1 MTTTKHFA
9 THVCLV
15 SAQATPNLTPAL
27 DESFA
32 PQRVVLVVS
41 PDMAARAET
50 LSGVLRRRGIVVERL
65 DIADA
70 YDYFAIEETLLNWL
84 AENTTEDVALNVTGG
99 TKVMAMAAQEVF
111 RGDQKPVFYVNIADD
126 SVLFIGAARQ
136 TRKLASRVKLRDY
149 LETYGYTL
157 PNKPERPPINANERD
172 LVEKLVYDVAAI
184 GGGLGQ
190 INWLAQSALKSGQ
203 ASPRSEEMDARQL
216 DSKQLDE
223 VIERFS
229 AAGFLTR
236 EGNRLVFADEA
247 ARSFVNGAWLE
258 LHVYRT
264 LSDLKTTLNL
274 ADWATNLDVLAPNGS
289 TKNELDAVFLC
300 RNRLHLIE
308 CKSANL
314 AQAGAGGSKGTDAL
328 YKLDTLQK
336 IGGIATRAML
346 IDYRGSLSKADVDR
360 ARSSAIEVVSGGELR
375 RLRERLIAWTSKS

>member
-1 MTTTKHFA
+1 MTTTKRFA

-41 PDMAARAET
+41 PDMVGRAEA
-50 LSGVLRRRGIVVERL
+50 LSGVLRRRGIKVERL

-70 YDYFAIEETLLNWL
+70 YDFFAIEETLLDWL
-84 AENTTEDVALNVTGG
+84 AENSANDVALNVTGG

-126 SVLFIGAARQ
+126 SVLFIGAPEK
-136 TRKLASRVKLRDY
+136 TLNLASRVKLRDF

-157 PNKPERPPINANERD
+157 PNKPERPPISAKERD
-172 LVEKLVYDVAAI
+172 LVEKLVYDVASI

-190 INWLAQSALKSGQ
+190 INWLAQSALKSGL

-223 VIERFS
+223 VIERF
-229 AAGFLTR
+229 ADAGFLTR
-236 EGNRLVFADEA
+236 EGNRLIFADEA

-264 LSDLKTTLNL
+264 LSDLKTSLNL
-274 ADWATNLDVLAPNGS
+274 ADWAINLEVMAPDGR
-289 TKNELDAVFLC
+289 TKNELDAAFLC

-314 AQAGAGGSKGTDAL
+314 AQGGANGSKGADAL

-346 IDYRGSLSKADVDR
+346 IDYRGSLSKADAER
-360 ARSSAIEVVSGGELR
+360 AKSSGIEVVCGGELR
-375 RLRERLIAWTSKS
+375 RLRERLMTWVAGR